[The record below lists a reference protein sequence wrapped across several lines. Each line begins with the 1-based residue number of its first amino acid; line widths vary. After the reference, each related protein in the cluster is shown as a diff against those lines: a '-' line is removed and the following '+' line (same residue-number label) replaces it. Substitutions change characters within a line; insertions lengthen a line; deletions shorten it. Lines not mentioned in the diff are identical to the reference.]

1 MSENN
6 EQLLA
11 KPILQL
17 YEALSALNGFV
28 SILNNQLDSFRKGTI
43 KLYEENDI
51 DISSVMAGYNLL
63 VQDLTE
69 QSDPNPIPIFPVGG
83 FSRQGED
90 YFSAADELI
99 QKWAGFTLAQIFESL
114 ETYAR
119 NQAASLFWLYPPESP
134 VGNLRQ
140 IPIEVSD
147 YSAWQAFF
155 RQNKWNIFTIMDL
168 FRKQAS
174 DLERKEQNNIRKLNL
189 QEWLSILAT
198 IRHAVTHSNSVF
210 TKDNIRINHS
220 QAKRM
225 LRKHFPGV
233 WEGDTYTLSV
243 TRDNAKNNIEIAA
256 SYAYLIYKNLSK
268 SVGLNGDKIGPKE

>member
-1 MSENN
+1 MVENK

-11 KPILQL
+11 NPILQL

-28 SILNNQLDSFRKGTI
+28 SILNNQLDNFRNHTI

-51 DISSVMAGYNLL
+51 DISLVMAGYNLL

-69 QSDPNPIPIFPVGG
+69 QSNPNPMPFFPVGG
-83 FSRQGED
+83 FSRRGED

-99 QKWAGFTLAQIFESL
+99 QKWAGFTIAQIFESL
-114 ETYAR
+114 ETFSR

-134 VGNLRQ
+134 VGKLRQ

-155 RQNKWNIFTIMDL
+155 RQNRWNIFSIIDL
-168 FRKQAS
+168 FRLQAS
-174 DLERKEQNNIRKLNL
+174 DLERKEQSDILKLNL
-189 QEWLSILAT
+189 KDWLSLLAT
-198 IRHAVTHSNSVF
+198 VRHAVTHSNSVF
-210 TKDNIRINHS
+210 KKDNIRINHS
-220 QAKRM
+220 QANRL

-243 TRDNAKNNIEIAA
+243 TRDKAKKNIEIAA
-256 SYAYLIYKNLSK
+256 SYAYLIYKNLAK
-268 SVGLNGDKIGPKE
+268 SVGLKGDKIGPKG